1 MTLFCFLKFSVPRTN
16 SQLFKFFSKT
26 KMATE
31 EKATDGLE
39 NSSKD
44 SASSESITKE
54 ALDKNEKVIGPV
66 LPTPI
71 PSDDRQLKDQDIF
84 VGDYHCLAQY

>member
-1 MTLFCFLKFSVPRTN
+1 
-16 SQLFKFFSKT
+16 
-26 KMATE
+26 MATE

-54 ALDKNEKVIGPV
+54 ASDKGPK
-66 LPTPI
+66 L
-71 PSDDRQLKDQDIF
+71 
-84 VGDYHCLAQY
+84 

>member
-1 MTLFCFLKFSVPRTN
+1 
-16 SQLFKFFSKT
+16 
-26 KMATE
+26 MATE

-54 ALDKNEKVIGPV
+54 ASDKHEKVIGPV

-84 VGDYHCLAQY
+84 VGDYHWLAQYQIY

>member
-1 MTLFCFLKFSVPRTN
+1 
-16 SQLFKFFSKT
+16 
-26 KMATE
+26 MATE

-54 ALDKNEKVIGPV
+54 ASDKNEKVIGPV

-84 VGDYHCLAQY
+84 VGDYHCLAHVLYLLNFSRLTYTSIYSKRLFREIY